1 MLSLTSATSGYSA
14 TSTSSFKV
22 SCSVGQGFTPQCL
35 EANSQAL
42 NVLTLGSLTTDSDV
56 WTTSIEAQL

>member
-22 SCSVGQGFTPQCL
+22 SLCRGRR
-35 EANSQAL
+35 
-42 NVLTLGSLTTDSDV
+42 LGLDLAR
-56 WTTSIEAQL
+56 ER

>member
-22 SCSVGQGFTPQCL
+22 SF
-35 EANSQAL
+35 
-42 NVLTLGSLTTDSDV
+42 GSKFLLRDRTRTGLDLAR
-56 WTTSIEAQL
+56 ER